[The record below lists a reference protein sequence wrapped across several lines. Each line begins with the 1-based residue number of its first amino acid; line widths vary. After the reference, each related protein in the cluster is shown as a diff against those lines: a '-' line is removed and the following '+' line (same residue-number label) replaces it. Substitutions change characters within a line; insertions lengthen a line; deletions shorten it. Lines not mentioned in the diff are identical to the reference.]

1 MGSRKATEIQID
13 NCTGFLCPLALLT
26 TRPSARV
33 SLDYNP
39 QLRFINVVWQTNVRH
54 TMNNL
59 SHLESRALSAYFR
72 YRAPSPGDYIG
83 VSQPGDIRT
92 LTIEGLD
99 YIVLTNVRGILA
111 VYRVRTVN
119 GEQVLKG
126 MKRWPKAID
135 EWAGTEPA

>member
-1 MGSRKATEIQID
+1 
-13 NCTGFLCPLALLT
+13 
-26 TRPSARV
+26 
-33 SLDYNP
+33 
-39 QLRFINVVWQTNVRH
+39 
-54 TMNNL
+54 MNNL
-59 SHLESRALSAYFR
+59 SHLEVRALAAYTR
-72 YRAPSPGDYIG
+72 TSSRIVNQNGGGTANK
-83 VSQPGDIRT
+83 PGDIRT

-135 EWAGTEPA
+135 EWAGTGHLAECR

>member
-1 MGSRKATEIQID
+1 MH
-13 NCTGFLCPLALLT
+13 
-26 TRPSARV
+26 
-33 SLDYNP
+33 NP
-39 QLRFINVVWQTNVRH
+39 
-54 TMNNL
+54 

-72 YRAPSPGDYIG
+72 TSSRIVNQNGGGS
-83 VSQPGDIRT
+83 VNQPGDIQT

-135 EWAGTEPA
+135 EWAGTEPATGATA

>member
-1 MGSRKATEIQID
+1 MHNLSYLENRAHAAYIRNGSRIVNQDGK
-13 NCTGFLCPLALLT
+13 G
-26 TRPSARV
+26 S
-33 SLDYNP
+33 
-39 QLRFINVVWQTNVRH
+39 
-54 TMNNL
+54 
-59 SHLESRALSAYFR
+59 
-72 YRAPSPGDYIG
+72 

-99 YIVLTNVRGILA
+99 YIVLTNVKGILA

-126 MKRWPKAID
+126 LKRWPKAID